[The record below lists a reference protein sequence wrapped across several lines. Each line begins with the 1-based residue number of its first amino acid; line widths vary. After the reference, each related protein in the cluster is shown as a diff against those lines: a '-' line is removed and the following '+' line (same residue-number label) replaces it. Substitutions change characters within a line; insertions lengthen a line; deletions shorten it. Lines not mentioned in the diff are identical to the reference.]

1 MLGSILARVTTR
13 KTLVLLTVLL
23 ATSGTLGCKKLLKR
37 KIADSMQDSGLQPYQ
52 GGGLENTGTAGMTPE
67 EENDQKLSLKL
78 DAYVKCINTLS
89 SPVHS
94 TRHRYLS
101 WVDPKT
107 GPTGKERFVYG
118 LYDLPQNSAQ
128 KCSADVAKSKTMT
141 PSQPALEAAADQVAT
156 TLMTLDG
163 LIDQAYGYYENKNYK
178 DDKWA
183 KGKTLHPQLMAAFK
197 DFSKAD
203 TALHTELDNVTK
215 PLAQRTLARIEK
227 DEGKKHRWHR
237 RNVLIKARELIEAGD
252 PIGDD
257 DDIDPKAYD
266 AAYTG
271 FETAVADLDTYHQ
284 ANGKELEDRRKTS
297 TILAKSNA
305 DQFIRYAG
313 EYRKK
318 AKEWQRCLAAAP
330 AKAKLA
336 NGKID
341 PDKLPPCP
349 DGKRRDVLQKF
360 NDFID
365 QSNRGQF
372 P

>member
-37 KIADSMQDSGLQPYQ
+37 KIAESMQDSGLQPYQ
-52 GGGLENTGTAGMTPE
+52 GGLQNDGTTATSPE
-67 EENDQKLSLKL
+67 EESDQKLSQKL
-78 DAYVKCINTLS
+78 DAYVKCINTMS

-94 TRHRYLS
+94 TRHRYFS

-118 LYDLPQNSAQ
+118 LYDIPKNQAE
-128 KCSADVAKSKTMT
+128 KCAADVAKAKTMT
-141 PSQPALEAAADQVAT
+141 PPQPALEAAADQFSASLT
-156 TLMTLDG
+156 ALDG
-163 LIDQAYGYYENKNYK
+163 IVDQAYTYYENKNYK
-178 DDKWA
+178 DDKFA
-183 KGKTLHPQLMAAFK
+183 KGKTLHPQLMSAFSA
-197 DFSKAD
+197 FSKAD

-257 DDIDPKAYD
+257 DDIDPKQYD
-266 AAYTG
+266 TAYTA
-271 FETAVADLDTYHQ
+271 FETAVTDLDTYHQ
-284 ANGKELEDRRKTS
+284 ANGKDLEDRRKTS

-330 AKAKLA
+330 AKAKMP

-341 PDKLPPCP
+341 PEKMQPCP